1 MDYIIE
7 SNKDKTSNVLNINI
21 KGCLTLV
28 KSNEIKDKLLSLIKK
43 SNEVKIKISEV
54 TDFDLS
60 FIQILYAILKI
71 QDKKIFV
78 AADWNNDMQ
87 SLIEHAG
94 FYDLLTN
101 KIK

>member
-1 MDYIIE
+1 M
-7 SNKDKTSNVLNINI
+7 NINI

-28 KSNEIKDKLLSLIKK
+28 KSNEIKEKLLSLIKK
-43 SNEVKIKISEV
+43 SNEIKIKISEV

-71 QDKKIFV
+71 EDKKIHV

-87 SLIEHAG
+87 TLIEHAG

>member
-7 SNKDKTSNVLNINI
+7 SNKDKTSNILNINI

-43 SNEVKIKISEV
+43 SNEIRIKISEV

-71 QDKKIFV
+71 EDKKIFV
-78 AADWNNDMQ
+78 AADWNNEEL

-94 FYDLLTN
+94 FFDLLTN